1 MRITIEEINK
11 VIKDILS
18 DSKILG
24 TDNVYEKIESSDDL
38 KLVLFFNKLYYKE
51 TVCLYTKLI
60 FVVDSQ
66 KTHLTKNSFMY
77 LYDVNCIYHNIDF
90 EDIEDF
96 KKKIKRIFGKE
107 KFGENI
113 KILSKFIES
122 PAMLINDWFAKN
134 DVSDIS
140 VFGFTYEPKIKIVP
154 CKSLFFN
161 FNIDVNHSH
170 KIDLI
175 LSKDKDNF
183 KYEFKF
189 VDNVITVEKRTLKDM
204 VETIADTLKNNV
216 KN

>member
-1 MRITIEEINK
+1 MRITVEEIRDA
-11 VIKDILS
+11 IKNIFKDEKIFDIS
-18 DSKILG
+18 S
-24 TDNVYEKIESSDDL
+24 VYEKIDDSNDL
-38 KLVLFFNKLYYKE
+38 KLVIVFNKLFYKE
-51 TVCLYTKLI
+51 TIVMYTKLI
-60 FVVDSQ
+60 FVTDKD

-77 LYDVNCIYHNIDF
+77 LYDVNCIYHNVDF
-90 EDIEDF
+90 EDVEDF
-96 KKKIKRIFGKE
+96 KKKLKKIFKSE

-122 PAMLINDWFAKN
+122 PAMLVNDWLAKN
-134 DVSDIS
+134 DVRNIS
-140 VFGFTYEPKIKIVP
+140 VFGFTYEPKIKIIP

-175 LSKDKDNF
+175 ISKDKDKF

-189 VDNVITVEKRTLKDM
+189 VDNVVMVEKRNLKDM
-204 VETIADTLKNNV
+204 VETIADTLKNNI